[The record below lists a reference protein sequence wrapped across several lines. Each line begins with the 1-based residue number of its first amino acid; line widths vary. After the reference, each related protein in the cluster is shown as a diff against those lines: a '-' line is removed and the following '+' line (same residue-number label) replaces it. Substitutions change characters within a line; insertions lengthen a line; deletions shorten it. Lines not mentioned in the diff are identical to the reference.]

1 MILRHRRSSWI
12 GLGLLILIAAVY
24 TWGTWR
30 FFTQRVPGG
39 NDFLANC
46 AVWEAYLEEGISPY
60 SDEAALHVQQVIRGR
75 AALPGEDQNRL
86 IYPFYSIILHGPFV
100 YVTYPV
106 ARAIYMTLLQA
117 ALCIGTIMSLDL
129 VRWRPPRWLLMI
141 VLAWTLLFYPQA
153 RGIILGQFA
162 IVGFFS
168 LAATL
173 YFLRRGRDY
182 LAGALLVLSTI
193 KPTLV
198 FLVVPFLAVWAVARR
213 RWSFLGSFFSILA
226 ILVLGSLTALPTWI
240 SEWLSRI
247 SMYGDYTVGQSPIW
261 LLTHLS
267 IPGLGALGGAVL
279 TTLLLLGMVGTWWV
293 AYRSDRQGEFDWAL
307 GITLVVSS
315 LVVPRSATTNYV
327 MLLFPIL
334 WGFAVLDRKE
344 RWGRPGLIAIM
355 LISFVGLWWLHY
367 ATVVGNQEQPIMF
380 VPIPVIVGA
389 ALLCGR
395 SEFVRDPLM
404 AGPHRQKRHAQSA
417 RHSQE
422 S

>member
-1 MILRHRRSSWI
+1 MILRHRCSSWI

-46 AVWEAYLEEGISPY
+46 AVWEPYLEEGISPY

-86 IYPFYSIILHGPFV
+86 VYPFYSIILHGPFV

-182 LAGALLVLSTI
+182 SAGALLVLSTI

-198 FLVVPFLAVWAVARR
+198 FLVVPFLVVWAVARR
-213 RWSFLGSFFSILA
+213 RWNFLGSFFSILA
-226 ILVLGSLTALPTWI
+226 ILVLGSLTTLPTWI

-247 SMYGDYTVGQSPIW
+247 SMYSDYTVGQSPIW
-261 LLTHLS
+261 LLTHLA
-267 IPGLGALGGAVL
+267 IPGLGALGEAIL
-279 TTLLLLGMVGTWWV
+279 TTLLFLGMVGTWWV
-293 AYRSDRQGEFDWAL
+293 AFRSDRQGEFDWAL

-315 LVVPRSATTNYV
+315 LV
-327 MLLFPIL
+327 LLGINDP
-334 WGFAVLDRKE
+334 
-344 RWGRPGLIAIM
+344 
-355 LISFVGLWWLHY
+355 
-367 ATVVGNQEQPIMF
+367 TVRRQ
-380 VPIPVIVGA
+380 
-389 ALLCGR
+389 
-395 SEFVRDPLM
+395 
-404 AGPHRQKRHAQSA
+404 GPCPCMSI
-417 RHSQE
+417 
-422 S
+422 